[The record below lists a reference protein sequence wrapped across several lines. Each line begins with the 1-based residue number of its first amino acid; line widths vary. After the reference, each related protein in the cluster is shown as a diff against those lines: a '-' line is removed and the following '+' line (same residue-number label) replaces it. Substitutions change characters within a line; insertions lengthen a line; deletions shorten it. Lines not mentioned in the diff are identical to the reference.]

1 MLQVGF
7 GRLEITPPLGCPLD
21 GYFRDRYAKGVL
33 DALEVNAIA
42 FSDGENRAVMIAADL
57 LGVDMADV
65 KVIKR
70 LITER
75 LGLAEDHVFIS
86 ALHQHTS
93 LFLKHQQ
100 RRNLPETYAD
110 VLYRKFADV
119 AKLALDDLADATM
132 YSGAR
137 EVAEPI
143 AFVRRYHM
151 PGGKVATNPKKE
163 LGTPLGPCDEADNTA
178 RFLRFARE
186 GKADVVLI
194 NFSTH
199 PDVIGGEYY
208 SADWPGFARRMVER
222 EVPNTRCLFFTGTE
236 GDSNHVNYMKPSEE
250 RFPCGKGYPHSRFM
264 GRQVA
269 DAVIAALPDAIP
281 HADGKLHAA
290 ITTIYN
296 RSNTTGEEKYEEC
309 KAFYE
314 AFQAHRLDYSP
325 TGEEL
330 AFARRVI
337 HIREEM
343 SIYRHLPVSV
353 LRIGDV
359 VIAGFAGEPF
369 TDYGREVR
377 RVAGDRFAIALCLTN
392 GYQGYLPTAKA
403 FEEGGYEAANSHF
416 TPTLQAQAIGA
427 VEALL
432 TSFEKG
438 E

>member
-1 MLQVGF
+1 MIQAGF
-7 GRLEITPPLGCPLD
+7 GRLDITHPLGFPVD
-21 GYFRDRYAKGVL
+21 GYFRDRSAKGYL
-33 DALEVNAIA
+33 DPLELNAIA
-42 FSDGENRAVMIAADL
+42 LSDGEERAVLIAGDF

-65 KVIKR
+65 KVIKG

-93 LFLKHQQ
+93 TFLKHQKA
-100 RRNLPETYAD
+100 RNLPESYAD

-151 PGGKVATNPKKE
+151 PNGKVATNPKKE
-163 LGTPLGPCDEADNTA
+163 LGTPLRPCDEADNTA

-186 GKADVVLI
+186 GKADIVLI

-199 PDVIGGEYY
+199 PDVIGGEYF

-222 EVPNTRCLFFTGTE
+222 EVPNTSCLFFTGAE
-236 GDSNHVNYMKPSEE
+236 GDSNHVNFMKPAEE
-250 RFPCGKGYPHSRFM
+250 RFPDGKGYAHSRFM

-269 DAVIAALPDAIP
+269 DAVIAALPDATP
-281 HADGKLHAA
+281 HADGKLHIAM
-290 ITTIYN
+290 TTIYN
-296 RSNTTGEEKYEEC
+296 KSNTTGEEKYEEC

-314 AFQAHRLDYSP
+314 AYYANKLDYSP
-325 TGEEL
+325 TGEQL

-343 SIYRHLPVSV
+343 GVYRPLPVSV
-353 LRIGDV
+353 LQLSDV

-369 TDYGREVR
+369 TDYGSEVR
-377 RVAGDRFAIALCLTN
+377 RVAGDKFALTFCLTN
-392 GYQGYLPTAKA
+392 GYQGYLPHARA

-416 TPTLQAQAIGA
+416 TPTLQAEAIGA
-427 VEALL
+427 VETLL
-432 TSFEKG
+432 ASFEKG